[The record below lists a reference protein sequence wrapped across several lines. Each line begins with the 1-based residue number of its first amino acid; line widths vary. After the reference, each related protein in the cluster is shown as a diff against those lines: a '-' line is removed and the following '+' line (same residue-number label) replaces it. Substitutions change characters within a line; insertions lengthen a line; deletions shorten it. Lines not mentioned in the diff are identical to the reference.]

1 METVDG
7 RSPGRER
14 KVHKIKKQLF
24 NRFGLVLIDI
34 AFFYH
39 HKPRASSQAW
49 LEPCHF
55 PGRLCKRSKRT
66 IAPNIK
72 IISILCF
79 A

>member
-24 NRFGLVLIDI
+24 NRSVVIFGIDI

-39 HKPRASSQAW
+39 HKPKYDHGLLTGMGGTLPFSRED
-49 LEPCHF
+49 L
-55 PGRLCKRSKRT
+55 SKE
-66 IAPNIK
+66 
-72 IISILCF
+72 
-79 A
+79 

>member
-24 NRFGLVLIDI
+24 NRSVVIFGIDI

-39 HKPRASSQAW
+39 HKPKNDQ
-49 LEPCHF
+49 
-55 PGRLCKRSKRT
+55 
-66 IAPNIK
+66 IN
-72 IISILCF
+72 
-79 A
+79 